1 MISFQR
7 KKSGS
12 IRRYQIL
19 GGRRVSNYWWSLVI
33 FLGGC
38 GFLIAGVSSYFNR
51 NLWVL
56 PAALEHL
63 FSPFNIFLAPIGS
76 FINKIREFFLHSVRS
91 ELFNSNPSASSA
103 SSAWSA
109 SQAQYPFGVRGTES
123 MENSLPFFPQGLVLS
138 FYGFLGLSFSF
149 YLWFTLFWQV
159 GGGFNEFNGKERSV
173 RIFRWG
179 RPGKNR
185 RIDLKYTNEL
195 IEAIKIELLP
205 RPVLFLRLKGE
216 KNIPL
221 TRIGEFIPLEELEAQ
236 AAELTS
242 FLRIPLEMES

>member
-1 MISFQR
+1 MVSLKKR
-7 KKSGS
+7 KYSS
-12 IRRYQIL
+12 IRRYPIV

-38 GFLIAGVSSYFNR
+38 GFLLTGISSYFNT

-56 PAALEHL
+56 PSGLEHFVQSL
-63 FSPFNIFLAPIGS
+63 DNSVAFLSTSLIGS
-76 FINKIREFFLHSVRS
+76 GMKKLNEFTKVVNVFPNMKFSDFFIGFSENKTLNDT
-91 ELFNSNPSASSA
+91 LLNSN
-103 SSAWSA
+103 
-109 SQAQYPFGVRGTES
+109 TKI
-123 MENSLPFFPQGLVLS
+123 NLPFFPQGLVLS

-149 YLWFTLFWQV
+149 HLWFTLYWKI
-159 GGGFNEFNGKERSV
+159 GGGFNEFNGKDRYV
-173 RIFRWG
+173 RLFRWG

-195 IEAIKIELLP
+195 IEAIKVELIP
-205 RPVLFLRLKGE
+205 RPALFLRVKGD

-221 TRIGEFIPLEELEAQ
+221 TRIGDFIPLEELEAQ

-242 FLRIPLEMES
+242 FMQIPLEMES